1 MEPGAA
7 NELEQSFDRCAMNF
21 AKFKD
26 RYTQWISGR
35 NRPMP
40 EDNDGCLSV
49 SRVSSRTS
57 STIMTS
63 RSKLRAAQA
72 KLLIAEHKLIRLSKK
87 HEIQRAQR
95 ELEIKQQLKEQR
107 CELEETSLKESVW
120 RQAVNEDATNL
131 VKVKP
136 VIYVQDLCDDAR
148 DCSRVKNE
156 MCSDQESTPTSQI

>member
-1 MEPGAA
+1 MEDVKQLYGKLCNRFEEFKSAHLDLCAEPGAA

-21 AKFKD
+21 AEFKD

-49 SRVSSRTS
+49 SNVSSRTS

-72 KLLIAEHKLIRLSKK
+72 KRLIAEHKLRRLS
-87 HEIQRAQR
+87 E
-95 ELEIKQQLKEQR
+95 
-107 CELEETSLKESVW
+107 
-120 RQAVNEDATNL
+120 
-131 VKVKP
+131 
-136 VIYVQDLCDDAR
+136 
-148 DCSRVKNE
+148 
-156 MCSDQESTPTSQI
+156 